1 MLLAR
6 IVCRVSEN
14 HFEIEFAEHAYNLGK
29 SKQGGMIHIGT
40 IVGLQHQHAGRF
52 FEEAMH
58 PDLEELQQRD
68 VFLAKLERECP
79 VRIEGADLV
88 TTIPDID
95 AATLAGV
102 KSKN

>member
-1 MLLAR
+1 MRSTGNSFRNQIPSLC
-6 IVCRVSEN
+6 IQSGQIN
-14 HFEIEFAEHAYNLGK
+14 
-29 SKQGGMIHIGT
+29 SK
-40 IVGLQHQHAGRF
+40 GRDTYRD
-52 FEEAMH
+52 MH

>member
-1 MLLAR
+1 MVVAR
-6 IVCRVSEN
+6 IVCGVQEIHSEIK
-14 HFEIEFAEHAYNLGK
+14 FPVCAYNLDK
-29 SKQGGMIHIGT
+29 LTARDVIRIGT
-40 IVGLQHQHAGRF
+40 IIGLQHKRAFQF
-52 FEEAMH
+52 FEDAMH

>member
-14 HFEIEFAEHAYNLGK
+14 HFEVEFAEHAYNLGK

-58 PDLEELQQRD
+58 PDLEELRKRD
-68 VFLAKLERECP
+68 AFLARLEQKYP
-79 VRIEGADLV
+79 VRIEGGDLIA
-88 TTIPDID
+88 TIPDVD
-95 AATLAGV
+95 VAAFLDE
-102 KSKN
+102 ND